1 MIKLQ
6 DKDFK
11 DHWAKILEQIE
22 LGESCVIF
30 RGDKPIAEIL
40 AITDKKAGWKR
51 PIKRIKLS
59 GNQLTSQVI
68 VDERNR

>member
-11 DHWAKILEQIE
+11 DHWARILEQIE
-22 LGESCVIF
+22 SGESCVIF
-30 RGDKPIAEIL
+30 RGDKPIAKIL
-40 AITDKKAGWKR
+40 AIRNKKTGWKR
-51 PIKRIKLS
+51 PIEKVKLS
-59 GNQLTSQVI
+59 GTLLTSQVI